1 MHRLLIHV
9 RRHLIHFDFQLIQM
23 FLEGLFDF
31 FLLLLVVC
39 LLVLELLLQV
49 DILIN
54 LQLDLLLKALNKV
67 FQLSHLPLEELIL
80 VP

>member
-1 MHRLLIHV
+1 
-9 RRHLIHFDFQLIQM
+9 M